1 LIDTVVIPAAG
12 LGTRFYPITEF
23 IPKELLPVANKP
35 CIHYVVKEAY
45 DAGIKNIVI
54 VVSERKELIK
64 RYFSF
69 DKEILENLYKYC
81 SNETINEIEEFKSKL
96 KFHFTNQDK
105 PLGLGHAILCAEDFV
120 SNNPFVVILPDDLLI
135 SNGESELSGMIKRFN
150 LLNANYFTVE
160 QLKQSEV
167 PNYGIISTDEDIN
180 ASDKT
185 MKIKKIIEKPQ
196 IQDAPSDYGVIGRYI
211 VKPEIF
217 DALKNT
223 KPGAL
228 GEIQFTDSLN
238 DMINNNVA
246 TYGYRISSTRYD
258 CGTPKGL
265 SEATY
270 NLSKLI

>member
-1 LIDTVVIPAAG
+1 MIDTVVIPAAG

-105 PLGLGHAILCAEDFV
+105 PLGLGHAILCAEDIV
-120 SNNPFVVILPDDLLI
+120 SKNPFAIILPDDLLI
-135 SNGESELSGMIKRFN
+135 SKKESELSKMIKSFN
-150 LLNANYFTVE
+150 QNNANYFTIKHLNKSKKNFFL
-160 QLKQSEV
+160 LK
-167 PNYGIISTDEDIN
+167 
-180 ASDKT
+180 
-185 MKIKKIIEKPQ
+185 
-196 IQDAPSDYGVIGRYI
+196 
-211 VKPEIF
+211 F
-217 DALKNT
+217 
-223 KPGAL
+223 
-228 GEIQFTDSLN
+228 F
-238 DMINNNVA
+238 
-246 TYGYRISSTRYD
+246 
-258 CGTPKGL
+258 
-265 SEATY
+265 
-270 NLSKLI
+270 

>member
-1 LIDTVVIPAAG
+1 MIDTVVIPAAG

-105 PLGLGHAILCAEDFV
+105 PLGLGHAILCAEDIV
-120 SNNPFVVILPDDLLI
+120 SKNPFAIILPDDLLI
-135 SNGESELSGMIKRFN
+135 SKKELELSRMIKSFN
-150 LLNANYFTVE
+150 QNNANYFTIKH
-160 QLKQSEV
+160 LNKSEISS
-167 PNYGIISTDEDIN
+167 YGIISTDEDIN
-180 ASDKT
+180 AIDEIV
-185 MKIKKIIEKPQ
+185 KINKIVEKPQ

-211 VKPEIF
+211 VNPEIF
-217 DALKNT
+217 DAIKNT

-228 GEIQFTDSLN
+228 GEIQLTDSLN
-238 DMINNNVA
+238 EMINNNIA
-246 TYGYRISSTRYD
+246 TYGYKISSARYD

-270 NLSKLI
+270 KLSKLI

>member
-1 LIDTVVIPAAG
+1 MIDTVVIPAAG
-12 LGTRFYPITEF
+12 LGSRFYPITEF

-54 VVSERKELIK
+54 VVSERKELLK
-64 RYFSF
+64 QYFSF
-69 DKEILENLYKYC
+69 DKHFIENLYKYC
-81 SNETINEIEEFKSKL
+81 SKETIEEIEEFKSNL
-96 KFHFTNQDK
+96 KFYFTNQDK

-135 SNGESELSGMIKRFN
+135 SSGESELLGMIKNYN
-150 LLNANYFTVE
+150 LVNANYFTVK
-160 QLKQSEV
+160 QLKQSEI
-167 PNYGIISTDEDIN
+167 PHYGIISTDDDID
-180 ASDKT
+180 AIHKT
-185 MKIKKIIEKPQ
+185 VKINKIIEKPQ

-211 VKPEIF
+211 VNPEIF
-217 DALKNT
+217 DAIKNT

-238 DMINNNVA
+238 DMINNNVT
-246 TYGYRISSTRYD
+246 TYGYKISSTRYD